1 MANTRN
7 SEITERKSFRLKKML
22 LSYRQVHNNYLIR
35 YNYLFSFKTVSI
47 SETGDNAF
55 AVYPNLLRRRVMF
68 TSMVRSST
76 YTSSLQM
83 RARMSSRKIHVLY
96 SVPAEARSQ
105 ILFWSMALLHRR
117 YLLFLCDVNN
127 ERLIS
132 KTFGDSFRFR
142 CYCAS

>member
-1 MANTRN
+1 
-7 SEITERKSFRLKKML
+7 ML

-55 AVYPNLLRRRVMF
+55 AVYPNLF
-68 TSMVRSST
+68 TQTGDVYVDGT
-76 YTSSLQM
+76 VEHVHFVTPDAGQDVFTGKYTSF
-83 RARMSSRKIHVLY
+83 ILY
-96 SVPAEARSQ
+96 QQKQDLKFFFGQWHFFIVDTY
-105 ILFWSMALLHRR
+105 F
-117 YLLFLCDVNN
+117 FLCDVNN